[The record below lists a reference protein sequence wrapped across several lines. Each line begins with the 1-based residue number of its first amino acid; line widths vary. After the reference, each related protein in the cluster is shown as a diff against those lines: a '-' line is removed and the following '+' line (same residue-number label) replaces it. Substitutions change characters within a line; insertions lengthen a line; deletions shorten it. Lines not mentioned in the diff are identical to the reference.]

1 MQLLDKCNKGIR
13 FSLRVIDIFSKCV
26 WIVLLKDKK
35 DITITDAFQ
44 NVLDESEHKSNKIWI
59 GKDSKSYEK
68 KFLKS
73 WLEKNDIE
81 MYATNNEGK
90 YFVAERF
97 IRTLKN
103 KIYNY
108 MTSISKNVYN
118 DEFGDIIKKYSNIYC
133 ETIKM

>member
-13 FSLRVIDIFSKCV
+13 FSLCVIDIFSKCV

-68 KFLKS
+68 KLLKS

-118 DEFGDIIKKYSNIYC
+118 DEFGEIIKKYSNIYC